1 MADEE
6 IKTNPANSVP
16 AEKSSDEL
24 LREHINTLPKAVVD
38 SILDFKWDE
47 AVAKIGKKYGLHIDQ
62 MGVLRFESLAASSGL
77 TSPADFFPTIK
88 SKLNL
93 SDEQAVNLT
102 NDANEEIFSIIRKNI
117 REKMGESKTE
127 AGELKE
133 AEISPEEKESIQA
146 VGERFNDLPDG
157 VQEAIIAPDLPEKID
172 LLAREYGVDP
182 AKLDGLVSVVLL
194 GIADPDNFDL
204 ELKNAFGLTDEKAK
218 VLAAATEEAIWKNI
232 KGKIKE
238 VIAKEEMAKKVEGV
252 FVKLD
257 QEKYGTKTISALE
270 ETKAAEVARKT
281 LLEEKLK
288 GQFSLPASQSVVAPP
303 IGTAPAGLP
312 PIGKPAAPKIPV
324 APPTAPAPQIA
335 PYREKPI

>member
-1 MADEE
+1 MPILTTLGLAAALAS
-6 IKTNPANSVP
+6 TP
-16 AEKSSDEL
+16 
-24 LREHINTLPKAVVD
+24 TLPAAPAASNDPAFSRCLAGLQATAATQGIGADRFNEITTGLTPDPSVLGL
-38 SILDFKWDE
+38 LDAQPEFTTPIWD
-47 AVAKIGKKYGLHIDQ
+47 Y
-62 MGVLRFESLAASSGL
+62 LAAL
-77 TSPADFFPTIK
+77 VDRQRV
-88 SKLNL
+88 
-93 SDEQAVNLT
+93 D
-102 NDANEEIFSIIRKNI
+102 
-117 REKMGESKTE
+117 
-127 AGELKE
+127 
-133 AEISPEEKESIQA
+133 
-146 VGERFNDLPDG
+146 DG
-157 VQEAIIAPDLPEKID
+157 RTLLQQHRD
-172 LLAREYGVDP
+172 LLDRVSAQYGVDP

-324 APPTAPAPQIA
+324 APPTAPAPQID